1 MVDKILDQRTSI
13 ITGGARGIGKAISKS
28 LAKEGCKVIIIDP
41 GYTIDGNFDEKNIAE
56 KTAEEISNKYNVE
69 TLAITKDISI
79 EKDMQNSIELIMKK
93 FNSIDIV
100 VNNAAILKDGFIFK
114 YALNDWKKVIDTNLT
129 GAFNLISQTSKIM
142 KEQSKKDSN
151 YTNGRIIN
159 VISTAGIWGNFGQ
172 AAYASAKSGLIG
184 LTRVAALDLQRL
196 GITCNAIAPFASTRV
211 TESINPQNEAQEK
224 YKKSALKVE
233 AKYIGDLTAFLA
245 SNQGKKYSG
254 QIFGVRAKEVFLF
267 NQARPIYNFVRKN
280 DDYIK
285 DMEVGFKNN
294 FDNNL
299 TTLETD
305 LDAFSSEP
313 IID

>member
-1 MVDKILDQRTSI
+1 MVDKILDQRISI
-13 ITGGARGIGKAISKS
+13 ITGGARGIGKAISES

-313 IID
+313 IIN

>member
-13 ITGGARGIGKAISKS
+13 ITGGARGIGKAISES

-285 DMEVGFKNN
+285 DIEVGFKNN

>member
-1 MVDKILDQRTSI
+1 MVDKILDQRISI
-13 ITGGARGIGKAISKS
+13 ITGGARGIGKAISES

-294 FDNNL
+294 FDDNL

>member
-1 MVDKILDQRTSI
+1 MVDKILDQRISI
-13 ITGGARGIGKAISKS
+13 ITGGARGIGKAISES

-79 EKDMQNSIELIMKK
+79 EKDMQNSIALIMKK

>member
-1 MVDKILDQRTSI
+1 MVDKILDQRISI
-13 ITGGARGIGKAISKS
+13 ITGGARGIGKAISES

-151 YTNGRIIN
+151 YNNGRIIN

-280 DDYIK
+280 VDYVK

>member
-1 MVDKILDQRTSI
+1 MVDKILDQRISI
-13 ITGGARGIGKAISKS
+13 ITGGARGIGKAISES

-299 TTLETD
+299 TILETD

>member
-1 MVDKILDQRTSI
+1 MADKILDQRISL
-13 ITGGARGIGKAISKS
+13 ITGGARGIGKAISES
-28 LAKEGCKVIIIDP
+28 LAKEGCKVVIIDP
-41 GYTIDGNFDEKNIAE
+41 GYSIDGNYDKKNIAV
-56 KTAEEISNKYNVE
+56 KTAEEISNQYNIE
-69 TLAITKDISI
+69 TLAITKDVSI
-79 EKDMQNSIELIMKK
+79 EKDMQEAIESIMKK
-93 FNSIDIV
+93 FNRIDIV
-100 VNNAAILKDGFIFK
+100 VNNAAILRDGFIFK
-114 YALNDWKKVIDTNLT
+114 YSLDNWKKVLDTNLT

-142 KEQSKKDSN
+142 KEQSKQDSN
-151 YTNGRIIN
+151 YSNGRIIN

-224 YKKSALKVE
+224 YKKSALKIE
-233 AKYIGDLTAFLA
+233 AKYVGDLTAFLA

-267 NQARPIYNFVRKN
+267 NQARPIYNFIRKN

-285 DMEVGFKNN
+285 DMEEGFKNN
-294 FDNNL
+294 FDSNL

-305 LDAFSSEP
+305 LDAFSTEP
-313 IID
+313 VID

>member
-1 MVDKILDQRTSI
+1 MVDKILDQRISL
-13 ITGGARGIGKAISKS
+13 ITGGARGIGKAISES
-28 LAKEGCKVIIIDP
+28 LAKEGCKVVIIDP
-41 GYTIDGNFDEKNIAE
+41 GYSINGNYDEKNIAE

-69 TLAITKDISI
+69 TLAITKDVSI
-79 EKDMQNSIELIMKK
+79 EKDMQEAIESIMKK
-93 FNSIDIV
+93 FNRIDIV
-100 VNNAAILKDGFIFK
+100 VNNAAILRDGFIFK
-114 YALNDWKKVIDTNLT
+114 YSLDDWKKVLDTNLT

-142 KEQSKKDSN
+142 KEQSKQDSN
-151 YTNGRIIN
+151 YSNGRIIN
-159 VISTAGIWGNFGQ
+159 VISSAGIWGNFGQ

-196 GITCNAIAPFASTRV
+196 GITCNAIAPFAATRV

-224 YKKSALKVE
+224 YKKSALKIE
-233 AKYIGDLTAFLA
+233 AKYVGELTAFLA

-267 NQARPIYNFVRKN
+267 NQARPIYNFIRKN

-285 DMEVGFKNN
+285 DMEEGFKNN
-294 FDNNL
+294 FDSNL

-305 LDAFSSEP
+305 LDAFSTEP
-313 IID
+313 VIN

>member
-1 MVDKILDQRTSI
+1 MVDKILDQRISI
-13 ITGGARGIGKAISKS
+13 ITGGARGIGKAISES

-79 EKDMQNSIELIMKK
+79 EKDIQNSIELIMKK

-305 LDAFSSEP
+305 LDAFSTEP
-313 IID
+313 VID

>member
-1 MVDKILDQRTSI
+1 MVDKILDQRISL
-13 ITGGARGIGKAISKS
+13 ITGGARGIGKAISES
-28 LAKEGCKVIIIDP
+28 LAKEGCKVVIIDP
-41 GYTIDGNFDEKNIAE
+41 GYSIDGNYDETNIAV
-56 KTAEEISNKYNVE
+56 KTAEEISNQYNIE
-69 TLAITKDISI
+69 TLAITKDVSI
-79 EKDMQNSIELIMKK
+79 EKDMQEAIESIMKK
-93 FNSIDIV
+93 FNRIDIV
-100 VNNAAILKDGFIFK
+100 VNNAAILRDGFIFK
-114 YALNDWKKVIDTNLT
+114 YSLDDWKKVLDTNLT

-142 KEQSKKDSN
+142 KEQSKQDSN
-151 YTNGRIIN
+151 YSNGRIIN

-196 GITCNAIAPFASTRV
+196 GITCNAIAPFAATRV

-224 YKKSALKVE
+224 YKKSALKIE
-233 AKYIGDLTAFLA
+233 AKYVGDLTAFLA

-267 NQARPIYNFVRKN
+267 NQARPIYNFIRKN

-285 DMEVGFKNN
+285 EMEEGFKNN
-294 FDNNL
+294 FDSNL

-305 LDAFSSEP
+305 LDAFSTEP
-313 IID
+313 VID

>member
-1 MVDKILDQRTSI
+1 MVDKILDQRISI
-13 ITGGARGIGKAISKS
+13 ITGGARGIGKAISES

-211 TESINPQNEAQEK
+211 TESIKPQNESQEK

>member
-1 MVDKILDQRTSI
+1 MVDKILDQRISI
-13 ITGGARGIGKAISKS
+13 ITGGARGIGKAISES

-79 EKDMQNSIELIMKK
+79 EKDMQNSIELIVKK

>member
-1 MVDKILDQRTSI
+1 MADKILDQRISL
-13 ITGGARGIGKAISKS
+13 ITGGARGIGKAISES
-28 LAKEGCKVIIIDP
+28 LAKEGCKVVIIDP
-41 GYTIDGNFDEKNIAE
+41 GYSINGNYDEKNIAE
-56 KTAEEISNKYNVE
+56 KTAEEISNKYNIE
-69 TLAITKDISI
+69 TLAITKDVSI
-79 EKDMQNSIELIMKK
+79 EKDMQDSIESIMKK
-93 FNSIDIV
+93 FNRIDIV
-100 VNNAAILKDGFIFK
+100 VNNAAILRDGFIFK
-114 YALNDWKKVIDTNLT
+114 YSLDDWKKVLDTNLT

-142 KEQSKKDSN
+142 KEQSKQDSN
-151 YTNGRIIN
+151 YSNGRIIN

-211 TESINPQNEAQEK
+211 TESIKPQNEAQEK
-224 YKKSALKVE
+224 YKKSALKIE
-233 AKYIGDLTAFLA
+233 AKYVGDLTAFIA
-245 SNQGKKYSG
+245 TNQWKKYSG

-267 NQARPIYNFVRKN
+267 NQARPIYNFIRKN

-305 LDAFSSEP
+305 LDAFSTEP
-313 IID
+313 VID

>member
-1 MVDKILDQRTSI
+1 MVDKILDQRISI
-13 ITGGARGIGKAISKS
+13 ITGGARGIGKAISES

-267 NQARPIYNFVRKN
+267 NQARPIYNFVRKK

>member
-1 MVDKILDQRTSI
+1 MVDKILEQRCSI
-13 ITGGARGIGKAISKS
+13 ITGGARGIGKAISES
-28 LAKEGCKVIIIDP
+28 LAKEGCKVVIIDP
-41 GYTIDGNFDEKNIAE
+41 GYSIDGNYDEKNIAI
-56 KTAEEISNKYNVE
+56 KTAEEISNQYNIE
-69 TLAITKDISI
+69 TLAITKDVSI
-79 EKDMQNSIELIMKK
+79 EKDMQEAIESIMKK
-93 FNSIDIV
+93 FNRIDIV
-100 VNNAAILKDGFIFK
+100 VNNAAILRDGFIFK
-114 YALNDWKKVIDTNLT
+114 YSLDNWKKVIDTNLT

-142 KEQSKKDSN
+142 KEQSKQDSN
-151 YTNGRIIN
+151 YSNGRIIN

-196 GITCNAIAPFASTRV
+196 GITCNAIAPFAATRV

-224 YKKSALKVE
+224 YKKSALKIE
-233 AKYIGDLTAFLA
+233 AKYVGDLTAFLA

-267 NQARPIYNFVRKN
+267 NQARPIYNFIRKN

-285 DMEVGFKNN
+285 DMEEGFKNN
-294 FDNNL
+294 FDSNL

-305 LDAFSSEP
+305 LDAFSTEP
-313 IID
+313 VID

>member
-13 ITGGARGIGKAISKS
+13 ITGGARGIGKAISES

-294 FDNNL
+294 FDSNL

>member
-1 MVDKILDQRTSI
+1 MVDKILDQRISI
-13 ITGGARGIGKAISKS
+13 ITGGARGIGKAISES

-280 DDYIK
+280 VDYIK
-285 DMEVGFKNN
+285 DMEEGFKNN

>member
-1 MVDKILDQRTSI
+1 MVDKMLGQRISI
-13 ITGGARGIGKAISKS
+13 ITGGARGIGKAISES

-285 DMEVGFKNN
+285 DIEVGFKNN